1 MSPHFLA
8 HYPIKVFDPTS
19 PYDTSHSL
27 KNLQFLIILLILKG
41 YRVERHELGIHI
53 VTDIKILRIIPPFLI
68 TISPKSGLPTIY
80 NNNSNNNNNNNTKNN
95 SITLFR
101 IHFHLNPLN
110 LDLKSTLNLCKVPRN
125 ATIAH
130 ILQSISLN
138 HWTYLKPLKLSQSKL
153 TSC

>member
-27 KNLQFLIILLILKG
+27 TNLQFLIILLILKG

-125 ATIAH
+125 ATKAH

-138 HWTYLKPLKLSQSKL
+138 H
-153 TSC
+153 